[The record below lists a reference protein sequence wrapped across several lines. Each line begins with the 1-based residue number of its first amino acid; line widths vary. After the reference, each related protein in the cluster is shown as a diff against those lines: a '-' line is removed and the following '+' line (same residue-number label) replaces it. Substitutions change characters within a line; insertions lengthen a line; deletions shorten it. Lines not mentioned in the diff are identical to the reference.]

1 MNLLSHSHNPTAGG
15 FHRLGDADWNA
26 FSGGRGYSP
35 RRGSPLGWPER
46 LSARNSIIKK
56 VSSEMRGIST
66 GGDSQRVQAQFGE
79 IPKPTAWPGREKN
92 VFGAVPEAVF
102 CQSSYPTHPVSVRS
116 CAAPDAFFTV
126 CQTLP
131 GTLRRHIHQRVGFV
145 RVAGSTSQVAAEP
158 TLGYVLA
165 GDGVGTKQHRG
176 SEQACAQHFILV
188 DVDLQ

>member
-15 FHRLGDADWNA
+15 FHRLGDAGWNA

-46 LSARNSIIKK
+46 RSARNSIIKK

-66 GGDSQRVQAQFGE
+66 GGDSQRAQAQFGE

-102 CQSSYPTHPVSVRS
+102 ANPAIQRIRS
-116 CAAPDAFFTV
+116 ASAPA
-126 CQTLP
+126 
-131 GTLRRHIHQRVGFV
+131 RRRMRFSLFARRFQEHSAVI
-145 RVAGSTSQVAAEP
+145 STSAWGSSGWPAVPRRSQQNQP
-158 TLGYVLA
+158 WGMSL
-165 GDGVGTKQHRG
+165 RG
-176 SEQACAQHFILV
+176 MGWALNSTGAPNRRAPSILS
-188 DVDLQ
+188 L